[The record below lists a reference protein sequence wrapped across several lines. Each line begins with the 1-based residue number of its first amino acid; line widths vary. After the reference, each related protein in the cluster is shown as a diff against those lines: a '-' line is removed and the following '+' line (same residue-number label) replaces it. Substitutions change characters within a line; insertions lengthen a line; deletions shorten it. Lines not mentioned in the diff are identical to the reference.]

1 MQEIQHLCM
10 ANNSN
15 LLANMSFEKLPGH
28 FSGEKRCAVFT
39 ALYREDPDLKHT
51 LFALPMLAFRN

>member
-1 MQEIQHLCM
+1 M